1 MENSARNAGQGVW
14 QVREVGEK
22 SWNLGNLSK
31 YSGNQE
37 IFLLEKQIL
46 QKVSTFRWD
55 SKNWDFERIDFI
67 EKVPKSWSQGKLE
80 KSQGILCLKFF
91 IHPVSIV

>member
-1 MENSARNAGQGVW
+1 MENISHNLALVFCCTNMENSARNAGQGVW

-46 QKVSTFRWD
+46 QKVSTFR
-55 SKNWDFERIDFI
+55 
-67 EKVPKSWSQGKLE
+67 
-80 KSQGILCLKFF
+80 
-91 IHPVSIV
+91 

>member
-46 QKVSTFRWD
+46 QKVSTFR
-55 SKNWDFERIDFI
+55 
-67 EKVPKSWSQGKLE
+67 
-80 KSQGILCLKFF
+80 
-91 IHPVSIV
+91 